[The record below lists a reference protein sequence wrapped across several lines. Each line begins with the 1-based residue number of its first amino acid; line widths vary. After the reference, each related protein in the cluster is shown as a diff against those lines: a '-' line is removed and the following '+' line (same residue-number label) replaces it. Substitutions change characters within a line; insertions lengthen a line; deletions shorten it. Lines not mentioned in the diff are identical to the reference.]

1 MCQTVNQVPLKY
13 SYFNSPKKLN
23 WIEKNRNGFFEWCVQ
38 NLVIFRALLSG
49 WNINKKKSTQK
60 DKIDDLYLLGLH
72 SGGWKMNIYKGRD
85 TDFPT
90 WYNLIKIALLG
101 GKHVFL
107 ELKARFKKVLQTIP
121 STSVILNTEM
131 SVSDLHEKLGGFFT
145 QLWALSSLT
154 LFVGLMQVAKWKK
167 GTEEWMEERAYQII
181 GLFAPLHSQNNW
193 KYLDGKFLPYSLLP
207 NYLER

>member
-131 SVSDLHEKLGGFFT
+131 SVSDLHEKLGVF
-145 QLWALSSLT
+145 LLS
-154 LFVGLMQVAKWKK
+154 F
-167 GTEEWMEERAYQII
+167 
-181 GLFAPLHSQNNW
+181 GLFLHWHYLLGWCKSQSEKKAQKSGW
-193 KYLDGKFLPYSLLP
+193 RRELI
-207 NYLER
+207 R